1 MKGLENA
8 TIRLVASDVNDLIK
22 ESGHSQLAVLATSGV
37 ALNLQ
42 ALISAKTAYEL
53 PYMVTSKVRNLLRE
67 LDKPKMSSDF
77 ELGFMLAVSAAAQA
91 ITETDLT
98 QYTKKHVLEVIN
110 AKLGDLKGVDTNER
124 RNINR
129 PA

>member
-1 MKGLENA
+1 MKELDNA

-37 ALNLQ
+37 ALTLQ
-42 ALISAKTAYEL
+42 ALISAKTADEL

-67 LDKPKMSSDF
+67 LDKPKMSSEF
-77 ELGFMLAVSAAAQA
+77 ELGFMLAVSAAVQA

-110 AKLGDLKGVDTNER
+110 AKLGDLNGVDTNE
-124 RNINR
+124 
-129 PA
+129 

>member
-1 MKGLENA
+1 MKGLDNA

-22 ESGHSQLAVLATSGV
+22 ESGHSQLSVLATSGV
-37 ALNLQ
+37 ALTLQ
-42 ALISAKTAYEL
+42 ALISAKTADEL
-53 PYMVTSKVRNLLRE
+53 PYMVTSKVRSLLRE
-67 LDKPKMSSDF
+67 LDKPKMSSEF

-110 AKLGDLKGVDTNER
+110 AKLGDLKGVDTNE
-124 RNINR
+124 
-129 PA
+129 

>member
-37 ALNLQ
+37 ALTLQ
-42 ALISAKTAYEL
+42 ALISAKTADEL
-53 PYMVTSKVRNLLRE
+53 PYMVTSKVRSLLRE
-67 LDKPKMSSDF
+67 LDKPKMSSNF
-77 ELGFMLAVSAAAQA
+77 ELGFMLAVSATAQA

-98 QYTKKHVLEVIN
+98 KYTKKHVLEVIN
-110 AKLGDLKGVDTNER
+110 AKLGDLKGVYTDE
-124 RNINR
+124 
-129 PA
+129 

>member
-1 MKGLENA
+1 MKGLDNA

-37 ALNLQ
+37 ALTLQ
-42 ALISAKTAYEL
+42 ALISAKTADEL

-110 AKLGDLKGVDTNER
+110 EKLGDLKGVDTNE
-124 RNINR
+124 
-129 PA
+129 

>member
-37 ALNLQ
+37 ALTLQ
-42 ALISAKTAYEL
+42 ALISAKTADEL

-110 AKLGDLKGVDTNER
+110 AKLGDLKGVYTDE
-124 RNINR
+124 
-129 PA
+129 

>member
-22 ESGHSQLAVLATSGV
+22 ESGHSQLAVIATSGV
-37 ALNLQ
+37 ALTLQ
-42 ALISAKTAYEL
+42 ALISAKTADEL

-110 AKLGDLKGVDTNER
+110 AKLGDLKGVYTDE
-124 RNINR
+124 
-129 PA
+129 

>member
-8 TIRLVASDVNDLIK
+8 TIRLVVSDVNDLIK

-37 ALNLQ
+37 ALTLQ
-42 ALISAKTAYEL
+42 ALISAKTADEL

-110 AKLGDLKGVDTNER
+110 AKLGDLKGVYTDE
-124 RNINR
+124 
-129 PA
+129 

>member
-1 MKGLENA
+1 MKGLDNA

-37 ALNLQ
+37 ALTLQ
-42 ALISAKTAYEL
+42 ALISAKTADEL

-67 LDKPKMSSDF
+67 LDKPKMSSEF
-77 ELGFMLAVSAAAQA
+77 ELGFMLAVSAAVQA

-110 AKLGDLKGVDTNER
+110 AKLGDLNGVDTNE
-124 RNINR
+124 
-129 PA
+129 

>member
-1 MKGLENA
+1 MKGVDNA

-37 ALNLQ
+37 ALTLQ
-42 ALISAKTAYEL
+42 ALISAKTADEL

-110 AKLGDLKGVDTNER
+110 AKLGDLKGVYTDE
-124 RNINR
+124 
-129 PA
+129 

>member
-1 MKGLENA
+1 MKGLDNA
-8 TIRLVASDVNDLIK
+8 TIRLVASDMNDLIK

-37 ALNLQ
+37 ALTLQ
-42 ALISAKTAYEL
+42 ALISAKTADEL
-53 PYMVTSKVRNLLRE
+53 PYMVTSKVRSLLRE
-67 LDKPKMSSDF
+67 LDKPKMRSDF

-110 AKLGDLKGVDTNER
+110 AKLGDLKGVDTNE
-124 RNINR
+124 
-129 PA
+129 

>member
-1 MKGLENA
+1 MNGLENA

-37 ALNLQ
+37 ALTLQ
-42 ALISAKTAYEL
+42 ALISAKTADEL
-53 PYMVTSKVRNLLRE
+53 PYMVTSKVRSLLRE

-77 ELGFMLAVSAAAQA
+77 ELGFMLAVSAASQA

-110 AKLGDLKGVDTNER
+110 AKLGDLKGVDTDE
-124 RNINR
+124 
-129 PA
+129 

>member
-37 ALNLQ
+37 ALTLQ
-42 ALISAKTAYEL
+42 ALISAKTADEL

-67 LDKPKMSSDF
+67 LDKQKMSSDF
-77 ELGFMLAVSAAAQA
+77 ELGFMLAVSAAVQA

-110 AKLGDLKGVDTNER
+110 AKLGDLKGVYTDE
-124 RNINR
+124 
-129 PA
+129 

>member
-1 MKGLENA
+1 MKGLDNA

-22 ESGHSQLAVLATSGV
+22 ESGHSQLAVIATSGE
-37 ALNLQ
+37 ALTLQ
-42 ALISAKTAYEL
+42 AFMSAKTADEL
-53 PYMVTSKVRNLLRE
+53 PYMVTNKVRSLLRE
-67 LDKPKMSSDF
+67 LDEPKMSSDF

-110 AKLGDLKGVDTNER
+110 AKLGDLKGVYTDE
-124 RNINR
+124 
-129 PA
+129 

>member
-37 ALNLQ
+37 ALTLQ
-42 ALISAKTAYEL
+42 ALISAKTADEL
-53 PYMVTSKVRNLLRE
+53 PHMVTSKVRNLLRE

-110 AKLGDLKGVDTNER
+110 AKLGDLKGVDTNE
-124 RNINR
+124 
-129 PA
+129 

>member
-1 MKGLENA
+1 MNGLENA

-37 ALNLQ
+37 ALTLQ
-42 ALISAKTAYEL
+42 ALISAKTADEL
-53 PYMVTSKVRNLLRE
+53 PYMVTSKVRSLLRE

-91 ITETDLT
+91 IT
-98 QYTKKHVLEVIN
+98 KPI
-110 AKLGDLKGVDTNER
+110 
-124 RNINR
+124 
-129 PA
+129 

>member
-22 ESGHSQLAVLATSGV
+22 ESGHSQLAVIATSGV
-37 ALNLQ
+37 ALTLQ
-42 ALISAKTAYEL
+42 ALISAKTADEW
-53 PYMVTSKVRNLLRE
+53 PHMVTSKVRNLLRE

-110 AKLGDLKGVDTNER
+110 AKLGDLKGVDTDE
-124 RNINR
+124 
-129 PA
+129 

>member
-1 MKGLENA
+1 MNGLENA

-22 ESGHSQLAVLATSGV
+22 ESGHSQLAVIATSGV
-37 ALNLQ
+37 ALTSQ
-42 ALISAKTAYEL
+42 ALISAKTADEL
-53 PYMVTSKVRNLLRE
+53 PYMVTSNVRNLLRE

-110 AKLGDLKGVDTNER
+110 AKLGDLKGVDTNE
-124 RNINR
+124 
-129 PA
+129 

>member
-22 ESGHSQLAVLATSGV
+22 KSGHSQLAVIATSGV
-37 ALNLQ
+37 ALTLQ
-42 ALISAKTAYEL
+42 ALISAKTADEL
-53 PYMVTSKVRNLLRE
+53 PYMVTSKVRSLLCE

-77 ELGFMLAVSAAAQA
+77 ELGLMLAVSAAAQA

-110 AKLGDLKGVDTNER
+110 AKLGDLKGFDTNE
-124 RNINR
+124 
-129 PA
+129 

>member
-1 MKGLENA
+1 MNGLENA
-8 TIRLVASDVNDLIK
+8 TIRLVASDVNELIK

-37 ALNLQ
+37 ALTLQ
-42 ALISAKTAYEL
+42 ALISAKTADEL
-53 PYMVTSKVRNLLRE
+53 PYMVTSKVRSLLRE

-98 QYTKKHVLEVIN
+98 QYTKKHVLEVMN
-110 AKLGDLKGVDTNER
+110 AKLGDLKGVDTNE
-124 RNINR
+124 
-129 PA
+129 